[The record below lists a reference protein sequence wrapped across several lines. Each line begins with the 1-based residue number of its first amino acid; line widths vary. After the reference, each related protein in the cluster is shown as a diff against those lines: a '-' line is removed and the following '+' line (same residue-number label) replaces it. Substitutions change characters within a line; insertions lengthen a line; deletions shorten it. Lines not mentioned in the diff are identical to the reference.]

1 VLEIRG
7 ELRRN
12 RTATLALKQ
21 GKQFPYFAVAC
32 TQETVRSSKS
42 SYARLSAGR
51 TVTRNLLHPEMIW
64 STEFGL
70 STSMYNPYDFDP
82 GAKLDW
88 R

>member
-1 VLEIRG
+1 
-7 ELRRN
+7 
-12 RTATLALKQ
+12 
-21 GKQFPYFAVAC
+21 
-32 TQETVRSSKS
+32 VRSSKS